1 VLILRLIGILLVI
14 TVGACFAAF
23 VLTRDQRYLNVAWR
37 VLRYAV
43 IAALIIVSLFMLER
57 VIVL

>member
-14 TVGACFAAF
+14 AVGACFTAF
-23 VLTRDQRYLNVAWR
+23 VLTRDQRYLDVAWR

-43 IAALIIVSLFMLER
+43 IAALIIVSLFVLER
-57 VIVL
+57 VIVF